1 MEQLQALKARFEQ
14 LEQREQ
20 LLLTVAAMVIGI
32 FIFVTLIYRPLS
44 GSLDS
49 ARNAYHSE
57 NELRDWMQV
66 KVAQLK
72 QSSGTSSTA
81 SKRGNRSAS
90 VVINQA
96 ASQNS
101 IQISRSQPRS
111 NNQYQIWLEDVPFNQ
126 LMVWLA
132 DLQTDYGI
140 HVHAINISRAEDN
153 GKVRVNLTFQDGV

>member
-1 MEQLQALKARFEQ
+1 MEQFQALKARFDE
-14 LEQREQ
+14 LDQREQ
-20 LLLTVAAMVIGI
+20 YLLMLAALVIAVL
-32 FIFVTLIYRPLS
+32 IFVSAVYRPIS
-44 GSLDS
+44 GSLES
-49 ARNAYHSE
+49 ARSAYHSQT
-57 NELRDWMQV
+57 ELRNWMQRQV
-66 KVAQLK
+66 SQIK
-72 QSSGTSSTA
+72 QSTNTSASA

-101 IQISRSQPRS
+101 IQISRSQPRN

-126 LMVWLA
+126 LMVWLNS
-132 DLQTDYGI
+132 LQSDYGI

>member
-1 MEQLQALKARFEQ
+1 MEKLQALKARFEE

-20 LLLTVAAMVIGI
+20 YLLIVAAIVIGI
-32 FIFVTLIYRPLS
+32 FIFVSLIYRPLS
-44 GSLDS
+44 SSLDS
-49 ARNAYHSE
+49 ARNAYYSQ
-57 NELRDWMQV
+57 NELREWMQV
-66 KVAQLK
+66 QVTQLK
-72 QSSGTSSTA
+72 QSSSSSGST

-96 ASQNS
+96 ASQTS

-126 LMVWLA
+126 LMVWLNS
-132 DLQTDYGI
+132 LQSDYGI